1 MSDDLALY
9 HPEISLKVFRVK
21 ILTEN
26 GKPRLGHEHE
36 IIIDERKLMPNC
48 KDLLEA

>member
-1 MSDDLALY
+1 MSDDSALY
-9 HPEISLKVFRVK
+9 HTEISLKEFRVK

-36 IIIDERKLMPNC
+36 IIIDEQKLRPNY
-48 KDLLEA
+48 KDSLEA